1 MNGSRKKGLTIIIP
15 CLNEE
20 ETIQF
25 CVEEAMAA
33 LKKHKIPG
41 EVLVVDNG
49 SDDDS
54 ASIALSSGARVVVEQ
69 SRGYGSAYSAG
80 VSNAIYQYCLKGDAD
95 GSYDFNQIS
104 LLYDKLLED
113 KWEIVIGSRFKG
125 QIMPGAMPFLHRYF
139 GTPALTYL
147 VNYLFKSKLSD
158 INSGMRAFSVQTMLD
173 LNLKCKGMEFASEML
188 IKALKKKMRIVE
200 VPISLRKDKR
210 NKKPHLK
217 TFRDGWRHL
226 SFILLMSPLQ
236 IYFYP
241 GVISIFLG
249 MVFSFFFLIKDYL
262 YLKNK
267 FDLDLLSIFGI
278 TTFAYSQSLI
288 ILGEILILFSYV
300 SKSLFINK
308 NIDLPS
314 RIFSKL
320 KKMLSFNNIVLIS
333 GVGIMLSIVFIL
345 YTVCKLYAK
354 YTVNSFSPFYTK
366 LGIFSFTVFIFFSIS
381 VFTSFLISAVE
392 N

>member
-113 KWEIVIGSRFKG
+113 KWGNCNW
-125 QIMPGAMPFLHRYF
+125 Q
-139 GTPALTYL
+139 
-147 VNYLFKSKLSD
+147 
-158 INSGMRAFSVQTMLD
+158 
-173 LNLKCKGMEFASEML
+173 
-188 IKALKKKMRIVE
+188 
-200 VPISLRKDKR
+200 
-210 NKKPHLK
+210 
-217 TFRDGWRHL
+217 
-226 SFILLMSPLQ
+226 
-236 IYFYP
+236 
-241 GVISIFLG
+241 
-249 MVFSFFFLIKDYL
+249 
-262 YLKNK
+262 
-267 FDLDLLSIFGI
+267 
-278 TTFAYSQSLI
+278 
-288 ILGEILILFSYV
+288 
-300 SKSLFINK
+300 
-308 NIDLPS
+308 
-314 RIFSKL
+314 
-320 KKMLSFNNIVLIS
+320 
-333 GVGIMLSIVFIL
+333 
-345 YTVCKLYAK
+345 
-354 YTVNSFSPFYTK
+354 
-366 LGIFSFTVFIFFSIS
+366 
-381 VFTSFLISAVE
+381 
-392 N
+392 